1 MNKIT
6 SPAEVRA
13 QARGELAAVHYAT
26 KPENKPADNCPGKHE
41 LLQFTTDR
49 SFGCNLCAKRFPK
62 GSVMR
67 GCRSCDYDVCMDCGS
82 AANEPA
88 SPKQRPQLSRSSGSY
103 DEVLA
108 AAREKAQRRKAELE
122 HVNMLRHKAAERA
135 LQEEARHNRKR
146 RP

>member
-1 MNKIT
+1 MNQIT

-13 QARGELAAVHYAT
+13 QARGELAAVHYGT
-26 KPENKPADNCPGKHE
+26 KLENKSAGSCPGNHG

-49 SFGCNLCAKRFPK
+49 SFGCNLCAKRLPK

-67 GCRSCDYDVCMDCGS
+67 GCRSCDYDVCVDCTS
-82 AANEPA
+82 AATEPD
-88 SPKQRPQLSRSSGSY
+88 SPKQRLQLARSSGSY

-108 AAREKAQRRKAELE
+108 AAREKAQKRKAELE
-122 HVNMLRHKAAERA
+122 HANMLRQMAAERA
-135 LQEEARHNRKR
+135 LQEEARQNRKG